1 MNPQPYKTVT
11 QLLQLIRPILI
22 ALALFGVA
30 MTVSSRTASAQSADP
45 PAAKVESQSL
55 LDIYVKGGW
64 VMHAIAASSFAVI
77 AVIGYCVT
85 RIRKKT
91 MIPSGLQASLA
102 AALANQDVTGAMK
115 LCDADPSSLS
125 HVIKETLTKAGA
137 GVEFYSKAD
146 LEAAAAETI
155 FHEETRFMLWVNMLN
170 GLAAVAPMMGLLGTV
185 SGMIGSFEQL
195 AAGAA
200 KPSDFAG
207 GIGEAMITTAA
218 ALIVAIPAM
227 MAYFVFKNM
236 LQALVSE
243 LAHSTSTLINR
254 FVSGHVSAMEPAIE
268 A

>member
-1 MNPQPYKTVT
+1 MT
-11 QLLQLIRPILI
+11 QLLQLIRPTLI
-22 ALALFGVA
+22 AIALFGVSMIVA
-30 MTVSSRTASAQSADP
+30 SRTASAQSADP
-45 PAAKVESQSL
+45 PAAKVETKSL
-55 LDIYVKGGW
+55 LDLYTSGGW
-64 VMHAIAASSFAVI
+64 VMHAIAASSVGVI
-77 AVIGYCVT
+77 AVMAYCGT

-91 MIPSGLQASLA
+91 MIPATLQASLEK
-102 AALANQDVTGAMK
+102 ALANQDVSTAMK

-155 FHEETRFMLWVNMLN
+155 FHEETRYMLWVNMLN
-170 GLAAVAPMMGLLGTV
+170 AIAAVAPMMGLLGTV
-185 SGMIGSFEQL
+185 SGMIGSFDQL
-195 AAGAA
+195 AAGAS

-227 MAYFVFKNM
+227 LTYFVFKNM
-236 LQALVSE
+236 LQSLVSQ

-254 FVSGHVSAMEPAIE
+254 FVSGPVAEQIVVQEPFAE